1 LGAGDGDFVIVSYG
15 LKKYPGHIIEQ
26 EDNLVK
32 VKCMEQVGK
41 FGNWKWP
48 KKEDVLW
55 YTQNDILKII
65 PPPITVNN
73 RGYYSV
79 KDMEKYVDQLRSY
92 HLMIEYIFSVY
103 FLLKNI
109 TNFYLD

>member
-1 LGAGDGDFVIVSYG
+1 
-15 LKKYPGHIIEQ
+15 
-26 EDNLVK
+26 
-32 VKCMEQVGK
+32 MEQVGK

-79 KDMEKYVDQLRSY
+79 KDMEKYVD
-92 HLMIEYIFSVY
+92 
-103 FLLKNI
+103 
-109 TNFYLD
+109 